1 MTIRTSVL
9 VVLISGFTASC
20 GREAREIPA
29 ARDIAMQ
36 PDLSRATQADLGAEI
51 DQAERRG
58 TWREVRQRWEGQRLH
73 WTVTRHH
80 ALCSDAIRCNVA
92 AFPIQQPARHG
103 WLPSLSLEPGEYAK
117 IEAACGTAPHCEL
130 EFEGTLTRL
139 ELSGEHPT
147 SVHFDHVRVV
157 GARKS

>member
-1 MTIRTSVL
+1 MTTRTSVL
-9 VVLISGFTASC
+9 VVFVGGLVAGC
-20 GREAREIPA
+20 RGDAREIPSAHDTA
-29 ARDIAMQ
+29 ARL
-36 PDLSRATQADLGAEI
+36 DLSRATQAELGAEI

-73 WTVTRHH
+73 WTVTRHR
-80 ALCSDAIRCNVA
+80 ALCFEATRCNVA
-92 AFPIQQPARHG
+92 AFPIQQPAPHG

-117 IEAACGTAPHCEL
+117 IEAACGAAPLCEL

-139 ELSGEHPT
+139 ELSGEQPT